1 MVPADKYYVPR
12 ACGQCH
18 GTEVEDQAGAN
29 VNYLDTDHW
38 IDRTYDDFQ
47 KVRPQTCSSTARRRT
62 RRSVILNSGIEKQNS
77 AVLGQSP
84 DDPSALLA
92 VRKWLELQ
100 RKASRAQKIM
110 SLSYV
115 AVCDGRQ

>member
-1 MVPADKYYVPR
+1 VLVD
-12 ACGQCH
+12 
-18 GTEVEDQAGAN
+18 GAAS
-29 VNYLDTDHW
+29 YAAF
-38 IDRTYDDFQ
+38 RE
-47 KVRPQTCSSTARRRT
+47 
-62 RRSVILNSGIEKQNS
+62 LNSGIEKQNS